1 MSETFKKAESL
12 VSELK
17 EYVNTR
23 VAQVKLSIAE
33 KLSKVVTYIIMSFV
47 LALVFLLF
55 IVLLSV
61 AGAVVIGQW
70 LNNMWLG
77 FLIMAFI
84 VLLLGFILWMAKDSM
99 LRKPITNKMI
109 KALFENETEDEK
121 D

>member
-23 VAQVKLSIAE
+23 VAQVKLSIVE
-33 KLSKVVTYIIMSFV
+33 KLSKVVTYIIMAFV
-47 LALVFLLF
+47 LALVLLLF
-55 IVLLSV
+55 IVLLTV
-61 AGAVVIGQW
+61 AGAIAVGHW
-70 LNNMWLG
+70 LDNMWLG

-84 VLLLGFILWMAKDSM
+84 VLLLGFILWISKNSL
-99 LRKPITNKMI
+99 LRKPITNKLI
-109 KALFENETEDEK
+109 KALFENDHQDEK